1 MTQSKVVTKR
11 PTWRGSNRF
20 PLVRIG
26 SKCLRST
33 NCLGQK
39 KCKIKVCESH
49 LENYVNCGIKKF
61 ANEQNVIEIVELN
74 NMCSAFVKLWEVN

>member
-11 PTWRGSNRF
+11 PTWRGSSRL

-26 SKCLRST
+26 LKCLRST

-49 LENYVNCGIKKF
+49 LENYVNCRIKKF

-74 NMCSAFVKLWEVN
+74 NMCSAFAKLWEVN